1 METQVQLFKGL
12 PFSLSEQTDFANNAI
27 QEILDGNV
35 NPLHAELHLRAIQET
50 IKKITEHP
58 GVKSAVM
65 EEAEKYDK
73 TFDFHGAKIT
83 RSSRITKDYSQ
94 CNDQVLSGLYSDLED
109 LKAKIKA
116 REMMVATGSD
126 PATGEIFNQPIT
138 KTTQFLSVKW

>member
-83 RSSRITKDYSQ
+83 RSSRTTKDYSQ

>member
-83 RSSRITKDYSQ
+83 RSSRTTKDYGQ

-126 PATGEIFNQPIT
+126 PATGEIFNPPVT

>member
-83 RSSRITKDYSQ
+83 RSSRTTKDYSQ

-126 PATGEIFNQPIT
+126 PATGEIFNKPIT

>member
-83 RSSRITKDYSQ
+83 RSSRTTKDFTG
-94 CNDQVLSGLYSDLED
+94 CGDAVLNDLYADQEK
-109 LKAKIKA
+109 LKAQIKA
-116 REMMVATGSD
+116 REMTVSAGSD
-126 PATGEIFNQPIT
+126 PATGEIFNPPAT
-138 KTTQFLSVKW
+138 KTSVFLTIKW

>member
-83 RSSRITKDYSQ
+83 RSSRTTKDYSQ
-94 CNDQVLSGLYSDLED
+94 CNDHVLSGLYSDLED

-126 PATGEIFNQPIT
+126 PATGEIFNPPAT